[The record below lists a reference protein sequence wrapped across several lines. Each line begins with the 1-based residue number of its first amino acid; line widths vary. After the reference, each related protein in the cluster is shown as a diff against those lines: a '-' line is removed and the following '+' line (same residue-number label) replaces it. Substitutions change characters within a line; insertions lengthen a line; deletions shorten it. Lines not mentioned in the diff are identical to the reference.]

1 MVWNPLILNL
11 SHQAGT
17 KRMKVFLCDLVHNQS
32 LGTNQISGGQD
43 FVVPLNIASLAVY
56 AKKELE
62 DSIEISLFKYPQD
75 LIDALNR
82 ESPSVIGFSNYIWNQ
97 DINAK
102 IAANIRKTSPDTLI
116 MMGGPSIW
124 DEDAGIEEF
133 LKDNRWLDVYI
144 PFEGERPFLQIL
156 KSYINNGKKF
166 LDENAV
172 LPGCAFLVNNALVHQ
187 RAEQNGNVEELSSPY
202 LTGVLDEFLQKGLIP
217 LFETNRGCPFQCT
230 FCAWGNVDLNKVRK
244 FSIDRVYEEMD
255 YVSQRFPNLSSWII
269 ADANFGMLSRDIE
282 ISKKIKEIK
291 RKTPALDHILIWESK
306 NTSKR
311 NLEIARI
318 LGNDLGEVLVAV
330 QTLDEESQ
338 VAIKRDNISLDS
350 IPEKVK
356 SFHSNGVKVQTHVL
370 SGLPGET
377 YSGHLNTLRKC
388 FQLGFDDVQ
397 VFSTLLFSGSEMAT
411 PNSVET
417 YNIQTRYRLRQ
428 GSFGEYNGIKSI
440 ESEEIIRANSTI
452 TEDEMLSLRPLHWL
466 IWYGWNHGFL
476 KPVLRYASKE
486 HGINP
491 LDVMLKIIDTCHES
505 HPLIAKLFAD
515 FCNDAQ
521 SEWFESRKDL
531 EEYYSRPEN
540 WDLLF
545 THGFSKAEFKFNS
558 LLILE
563 ENIYDDL
570 LTLAHKI
577 LKKMEPTIDIE
588 FLLFL
593 MREKTIHPD
602 SIFNDSVDREKS
614 ISIPTYLAQYV
625 LDVKEMEVDIQDQE
639 IMLQLTKP
647 LANQKMVK
655 SQLSKY
661 NYSDNKLF
669 AVEKTLGA
677 ISDAFTYQT
686 SITQSESQ
694 LVDIS

>member
-1 MVWNPLILNL
+1 
-11 SHQAGT
+11 
-17 KRMKVFLCDLVHNQS
+17 MKVFLCDLVHNQS

-43 FVVPLNIASLAVY
+43 FVVPLNIASLAVF
-56 AKKELE
+56 AKKELKN
-62 DSIEISLFKYPQD
+62 SIVISLFKYPQD
-75 LIDALNR
+75 LIDSLSR
-82 ESPSVIGFSNYIWNQ
+82 DSPNVIGFSNYIWNQ

-102 IAANIRKTSPDTLI
+102 IAESIRKKSPETLI
-116 MMGGPSIW
+116 VMGGPSIW
-124 DEDAGIEEF
+124 AEDKGIEDY
-133 LKDNRWLDVYI
+133 LKNNRWLDVYI
-144 PFEGERPFLQIL
+144 PFEGERPFLEIL
-156 KSYINNGKKF
+156 KTYIDRGRKF
-166 LDENAV
+166 LSESIPI
-172 LPGCAFLVNNALVHQ
+172 PGCAFLVNNDMVHQ
-187 RAEQNGNVEELSSPY
+187 RAEQNRNVEDLSSPY
-202 LTGVLDEFLQKGLIP
+202 LTGALDEFLQKGLIP

-255 YVSQRFPNLSSWII
+255 YVSQKFPNLSSWII

-282 ISKKIKEIK
+282 IAKKIKEIK
-291 RKTPALDHILIWESK
+291 RKTPALNHILIWESK

-338 VAIKRDNISLDS
+338 IAIKRDNISLDS

-356 SFHSNGVKVQTHVL
+356 SFHSNGVMVQTHVL

-377 YSGHLNTLRKC
+377 YLGHLNTLRKC

-397 VFSTLLFSGSEMAT
+397 VFSTLLFPGSEMAT
-411 PNSVET
+411 PHSIET

-428 GSFGEYNGIKSI
+428 GSFGDYEGIKSI

-466 IWYGWNHGFL
+466 VWYGWNHGFL
-476 KPVLRYASKE
+476 KPALRYASNQ

-491 LDVMLKIIDTCHES
+491 LDVILKIIETCHEN
-505 HPLIAKLFAD
+505 HPLIEKLFAD

-531 EEYYSRPEN
+531 EEFYAKPEN
-540 WDLLF
+540 WNLLF
-545 THGFSKAEFKFNS
+545 TQGFSKAEFKYNS

-563 ENIYDDL
+563 ENLYDEL
-570 LTLAHKI
+570 LALLHNI
-577 LKKMEPTIDIE
+577 LKKMEPAIDIE
-588 FLLFL
+588 FLLYL
-593 MREKTIHPD
+593 MREKSIHPD
-602 SIFNDSVDREKS
+602 SIFNESADRGKC
-614 ISIPTYLAQYV
+614 IPIPTHLARYV
-625 LDVKEMEVDIQDQE
+625 LDVKEMEIEYQDPDRE
-639 IMLQLTKP
+639 IVLQLTKP
-647 LANQKMVK
+647 LANQNMVK
-655 SQLSKY
+655 SQLAKY
-661 NYSDNKLF
+661 NYSSNKQF

-677 ISDAFTYQT
+677 ISDAFVYQT
-686 SITQSESQ
+686 SITQLESQ
-694 LVDIS
+694 FVNIN

>member
-1 MVWNPLILNL
+1 
-11 SHQAGT
+11 
-17 KRMKVFLCDLVHNQS
+17 MKVFLCDLVHNQS

-56 AKKELE
+56 AKQELK

-75 LIDALNR
+75 LIDSLSKNT
-82 ESPSVIGFSNYIWNQ
+82 PNVIGFSNYIWNQ

-102 IAANIRKTSPDTLI
+102 IAAKIRKNSPETLI
-116 MMGGPSIW
+116 VMGGPSIW
-124 DEDAGIEEF
+124 DEDQGIEDY
-133 LKDNRWLDVYI
+133 LRSNRWLDVYI
-144 PFEGERPFLQIL
+144 PFEGERPFLELL
-156 KSYINNGKKF
+156 KNYIAHGRNV
-166 LDENAV
+166 LDENNPV
-172 LPGCAFLVNNALVHQ
+172 MGCAFLANNEFVHQ
-187 RAEQNGNVEELSSPY
+187 RAVQNGNVEDLSSPY
-202 LTGVLDEFLQKGLIP
+202 LTGDLDKFLQKGLIP

-255 YVSQRFPNLSSWII
+255 YVSQKFPNLTSWII

-282 ISKKIKEIK
+282 ISHKIKEIK
-291 RKTPALDHILIWESK
+291 RKTPALKHILIWESK

-330 QTLDEESQ
+330 QTLDEDSQ

-397 VFSTLLFSGSEMAT
+397 VFSTLLFPGSEMAT
-411 PNSVET
+411 PQSIET
-417 YNIQTRYRLRQ
+417 YNIQTKYRLRQ
-428 GSFGEYNGIKSI
+428 GSFGDYGSIKSI
-440 ESEEIIRANSTI
+440 ESEQIIRGNSTI
-452 TEDEMLSLRPLHWL
+452 TETEMLSLRPLHWL

-476 KPVLRYASKE
+476 KPVLRYASNE

-491 LDVMLKIIDTCHES
+491 LDVMLKIIETSHES
-505 HPLIAKLFAD
+505 HPKVAKLFSD

-521 SEWFESRKDL
+521 SEWFDSREEL
-531 EEYYSRPEN
+531 ENFYSRPEN
-540 WDLLF
+540 WNSLF
-545 THGFSKAEFKFNS
+545 TEGFSKAEFKYNS

-563 ENIYDDL
+563 ESTYDDL
-570 LTLAHKI
+570 LTLLNNI
-577 LKKMEPTIDIE
+577 LKKMEPKIDID

-593 MREKTIHPD
+593 MREKSIHPD
-602 SIFNDSVDREKS
+602 SIFNESIDSEK
-614 ISIPTYLAQYV
+614 IIPLPANLAQYV
-625 LDVKEMEVDIQDQE
+625 LDVKEMEIENQDSDKE
-639 IMLQLTKP
+639 IILQLIKTPESLKRI
-647 LANQKMVK
+647 K

-661 NYSDNKLF
+661 NYPGNKQF

-677 ISDAFTYQT
+677 ISDAFVYQT
-686 SITQSESQ
+686 SITQLESQ
-694 LVDIS
+694 LVDIA